1 MRLPLKMRLY
11 YGIGRY
17 LPFLKIRPPD
27 VDRQAT
33 LTLRPG
39 RNSLLTWEKRETGG
53 TLLTV
58 PQNQKAG
65 RMTKA
70 VAKWL
75 RAPTERQVELDEV
88 GGYVWEL
95 CDGSHTVET
104 IVQKTG
110 RQYKMNRREAEVS
123 VTMFLQ
129 MLHERNF
136 IGFYKKV
143 KKS

>member
-17 LPFLKIRPPD
+17 LPFLKIRPPN

-65 RMTKA
+65 KIT
-70 VAKWL
+70 
-75 RAPTERQVELDEV
+75 
-88 GGYVWEL
+88 
-95 CDGSHTVET
+95 
-104 IVQKTG
+104 KTG
-110 RQYKMNRREAEVS
+110 LAK
-123 VTMFLQ
+123 T
-129 MLHERNF
+129 
-136 IGFYKKV
+136 
-143 KKS
+143 